1 MFRDVAAY
9 RHLIEVSWS
18 GLPEE
23 EQVISTFL
31 NGHRDAFEAD
41 GIRFDVVR
49 RGVVPRQVLITVGR
63 GAELHAMRLV
73 NTLERTLPAGGVDVY
88 VHPHTLPRPMFFLL
102 PKEAEEARQHLRLA
116 ASAFETLVPGAELK
130 RPTPWETAGA
140 VAGSGEGIA
149 RAG

>member
-23 EQVISTFL
+23 EKVISAFL
-31 NGHRDAFEAD
+31 SDHRDAFEAD

-49 RGVVPRQVLITVGR
+49 RGVVPRQILITVGR
-63 GAELHAMRLV
+63 GAELHAVRLV
-73 NTLERTLPAGGVDVY
+73 HALERTLAAGDVQVY
-88 VHPHTLPRPMFFLL
+88 VHPHCLPRPMFFLL

-116 ASAFETLVPGAELK
+116 ASAFETPVEKLK